1 MIPWQSTD
9 MQRLRRGMKAEALG
23 RRSLPVRCSVQIWSS
38 NGMQSRS
45 KCYGGWP
52 NGETCT
58 VLEGGSVF
66 SDPLA
71 VD

>member
-1 MIPWQSTD
+1 M
-9 MQRLRRGMKAEALG
+9 G
-23 RRSLPVRCSVQIWSS
+23 RRSLPVDVRKSGLQ

-52 NGETCT
+52 NGETCA
-58 VLEGGSVF
+58 VSEGGSVF

>member
-1 MIPWQSTD
+1 M
-9 MQRLRRGMKAEALG
+9 GG
-23 RRSLPVRCSVQIWSS
+23 RSLPVDVQCKS
-38 NGMQSRS
+38 GLQMAMQSRS

-52 NGETCT
+52 NGETCA
-58 VLEGGSVF
+58 VSEGRSVF

>member
-1 MIPWQSTD
+1 M
-9 MQRLRRGMKAEALG
+9 G
-23 RRSLPVRCSVQIWSS
+23 RRSLRPPLFFASEQA
-38 NGMQSRS
+38 MQCRS

-52 NGETCT
+52 NGEACA

-66 SDPLA
+66 YDPLA